1 MLSKVIKCYQII
13 SRRREALRKLNSK
26 QAAEKLGV
34 SVVTLRRWDKKGI
47 LKAHRTLTNRCYYTE
62 DQINKLLNKPNDDE
76 LKIAFS
82 PVLNIGYLHDDG
94 TITIESKNCSGTF
107 KTGINYVFGKATIC
121 YNGSETTIKN
131 IPTKVTIDAQ
141 IKKGES
147 TTVSLELSQAA
158 YRVILKAGDMH
169 LLNGKD
175 IEYFD
180 LEEKV
185 FASQNKKKEKE

>member
-1 MLSKVIKCYQII
+1 MQ
-13 SRRREALRKLNSK
+13 KLNSK

-76 LKIAFS
+76 LKITFS
-82 PVLNIGYLHDDG
+82 PVLNTGYLHDDG
-94 TITIESKNCSGTF
+94 TVTIESKYCSGTY
-107 KTGINYVFGKATIC
+107 KTGINYVFSEATIR

-131 IPTKVTIDAQ
+131 TPAKVTIDAQ

-158 YRVILKAGDMH
+158 YRVILKASDMH

-185 FASQNKKKEKE
+185 FASQNKKKEEE

>member
-1 MLSKVIKCYQII
+1 M
-13 SRRREALRKLNSK
+13 RKLNSK

-34 SVVTLRRWDKKGI
+34 SIVTLRRWDKKGI

-62 DQINKLLNKPNDDE
+62 NQINKLLNKPNDDE
-76 LKIAFS
+76 LKIFS
-82 PVLNIGYLHDDG
+82 VPNIGYLHDDG
-94 TITIESKNCSGTF
+94 TVTIESKYCSGTY
-107 KTGINYVFGKATIC
+107 KTGINYVFSEATIRD
-121 YNGSETTIKN
+121 NGSETTIKN
-131 IPTKVTIDAQ
+131 VPAKVTIDAQ

-158 YRVILKAGDMH
+158 YRVILKASDMH

-185 FASQNKKKEKE
+185 FASQNKKKEEE